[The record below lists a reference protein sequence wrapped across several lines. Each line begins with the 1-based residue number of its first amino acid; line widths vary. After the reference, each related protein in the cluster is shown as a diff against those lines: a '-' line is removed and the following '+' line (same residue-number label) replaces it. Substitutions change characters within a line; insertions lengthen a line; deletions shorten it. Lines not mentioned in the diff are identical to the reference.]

1 MFLCKY
7 QEYKEENN
15 NYFENIQYTL
25 YRCCSYHNDLGD
37 IIELGDGKKNVKT
50 YDLVKRHFPFYLNIC
65 CIGRFGVGK
74 STGVNFILGELRAKE
89 SDLGISQTTNL
100 SYYYHKDFPIRVL
113 DIPGFEND
121 DTVEKCIQKIK
132 KSNDE
137 ANHYKEKLHILLYF
151 MKYSDNRT
159 FSESERNIL
168 LELNKNKDFQ
178 LIYVITHYEKY
189 NKDDDSDEED
199 NEEEEEKA
207 SFITKINNGLIQK
220 TEKFKNHKEIYE
232 HFKAT
237 KNNVVFVNFY
247 KKKIILL

>member
-1 MFLCKY
+1 
-7 QEYKEENN
+7 
-15 NYFENIQYTL
+15 
-25 YRCCSYHNDLGD
+25 
-37 IIELGDGKKNVKT
+37 
-50 YDLVKRHFPFYLNIC
+50 
-65 CIGRFGVGK
+65 
-74 STGVNFILGELRAKE
+74 
-89 SDLGISQTTNL
+89 
-100 SYYYHKDFPIRVL
+100 
-113 DIPGFEND
+113 
-121 DTVEKCIQKIK
+121 
-132 KSNDE
+132 
-137 ANHYKEKLHILLYF
+137 

-159 FSESERNIL
+159 FSESERKIL